1 MIYLI
6 LDIAVLLIGIIITNN
21 VFESKLPDFLKN
33 LFQNIVDVI
42 KPHANLIGWIAF
54 ILGLVT
60 FFSGPYS
67 LLFSLASAL
76 LGVYILNDELMKIPT
91 LGELL
96 HNLSDGLSKY
106 KEALAIIGLVFGI
119 LGLVNIYF

>member
-21 VFESKLPDFLKN
+21 VFDSKLPDVLKN
-33 LFQNIVDVI
+33 LLQNIVDIV

-106 KEALAIIGLVFGI
+106 KEALAIIGIVFGI

>member
-6 LDIAVLLIGIIITNN
+6 LDIAILLIGIIITNN

-33 LFQNIVDVI
+33 LFQNIVDFV

-54 ILGLVT
+54 IFGLVT
-60 FFSGPYS
+60 LFTRPAS
-67 LLFSLASAL
+67 LLFSLISAL
-76 LGVYILNDELMKIPT
+76 LGVYILNDELMKIPS

-106 KEALAIIGLVFGI
+106 KEVLAIIGIVFGI
-119 LGLVNIYF
+119 LGLLNIYF